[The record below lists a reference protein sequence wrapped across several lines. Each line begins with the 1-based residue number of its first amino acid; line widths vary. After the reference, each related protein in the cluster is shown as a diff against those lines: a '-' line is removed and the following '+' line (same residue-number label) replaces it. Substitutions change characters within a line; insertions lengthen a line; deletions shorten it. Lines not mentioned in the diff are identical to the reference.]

1 MPYDYERFE
10 ELLKHHLD
18 AMYHDSDEGSEIG
31 ENISTF
37 EITSITPT
45 SSGTQSYST
54 GSANNPITACP

>member
-31 ENISTF
+31 ENISSV
-37 EITSITPT
+37 EEVKIESPT
-45 SSGTQSYST
+45 VEVLKSVESEKGT
-54 GSANNPITACP
+54 I